1 MAYAR
6 NAVLLFVVL
15 CIVLLIN
22 EGNATGNHHGSHH
35 EEHHQDHSRGK
46 TEIDYRGIRADGTP
60 CDLRRKE
67 ETNCRPA
74 TNGQPWTRPCSPIH
88 HCPGN
93 PGHPESEDL

>member
-22 EGNATGNHHGSHH
+22 EGNATDNHHGSHH
-35 EEHHQDHSRGK
+35 KEHHQVHSRGK

-60 CDLRRKE
+60 CDLRQKE
-67 ETNCRPA
+67 DTNCRPA
-74 TNGQPWTRPCSPIH
+74 PNGQPWTRPCSPID
-88 HCPGN
+88 HCP
-93 PGHPESEDL
+93 PSARPSRE